1 LKITLLAPHIRIAG
15 GVRAILTYAD
25 RLAGRG
31 HDVTVVVPAK
41 RPWLACWRNFRH
53 RGPDWIP
60 GFRARVRWVGGWDPA
75 RLPSADALIAT
86 AWQSADAVA
95 RAPGRAGAKFYFV
108 QHYESLYHGEPAR
121 VDATYALPLK
131 KIVISS
137 WLKDIMKE
145 RFASAA
151 EVLVTPVDRD
161 LFHPVEGARSDDA
174 LRVLMLHHDY
184 PWKGVREG
192 LEAIAAVKGRHPE
205 VLLVGFGVKRPREA
219 LPYDEFHENL
229 PQERLAW
236 LYSRCPIYLCPSWDE
251 GLGMPPMEAMACGA
265 ALVTF
270 DNGGCRDYALDGETA
285 LVAPR
290 RDVAALVGMLERMV
304 SDAGL
309 RERLARRGQAFV
321 TSRFDWDRAAERL
334 EGILRARGSHEAP

>member
-1 LKITLLAPHIRIAG
+1 MKITFLAPHIRIAG

-31 HDVTVVVPAK
+31 HDVTVLVPAK
-41 RPWLACWRNFRH
+41 RPWRAWTRNLRGQ
-53 RGPDWIP
+53 GPDWIP
-60 GFRARVRWVGGWDPA
+60 GFRSRVRWVTSWNAA
-75 RLPSADALIAT
+75 RLPAADALIAT
-86 AWQSADAVA
+86 AWQTADTAATAPA
-95 RAPGRAGAKFYFV
+95 RCGAKFYFV
-108 QHYESLYHGEPAR
+108 QHFESLYHGDPQR
-121 VDATYALPLK
+121 VDATYGLPLR

-137 WLKDIMKE
+137 WLREIMKE
-145 RFASAA
+145 RFGADA

-184 PWKGVREG
+184 AWKGVREG
-192 LEAIAAVKGRHPE
+192 LEAVAAVKLRHPRIR
-205 VLLVGFGVKRPREA
+205 LVGFGVKRPRET

-236 LYSRCPIYLCPSWDE
+236 LYSRCSIYLCPSWDE
-251 GLGMPPMEAMACGA
+251 GLGMPSMEAMACGA

-270 DNGGCRDYALDGETA
+270 DNGGSRDYATDGATA

-290 RDVAALVGMLERMV
+290 RDVAALARCLERMV
-304 SDAGL
+304 ADGAL
-309 RERLARRGQAFV
+309 RERIAARGREFV
-321 TSRFDWDRAAERL
+321 TQSFDWDRAAVRL
-334 EGILRARGSHEAP
+334 EKILGSY

>member
-1 LKITLLAPHIRIAG
+1 MRICFLAPHIRIAG

-31 HDVTVVVPAK
+31 HDVTVVVPAR
-41 RPWLACWRNFRH
+41 RPWRAAARNLLG
-53 RGPDWIP
+53 RGPDWMP
-60 GFRARVRWVGGWDPA
+60 GFRARVRWVTRWDPA
-75 RLPSADALIAT
+75 RLPDGDAVIAT
-86 AWQSADAVA
+86 AWQSAAA
-95 RAPGRAGAKFYFV
+95 AAQAPARAGAKLYFV
-108 QHYESLYHGEPAR
+108 QHYESLYHGEPER
-121 VDATYALPLK
+121 VDATYALPLR
-131 KIVISS
+131 KIVISR
-137 WLKDIMKE
+137 WLAGIMKE
-145 RFASAA
+145 RFGSPS

-161 LFHPVEGARSDDA
+161 LFHPVAGARSEDA

-184 PWKGVREG
+184 AWKGVREG
-192 LEAIAAVKGRHPE
+192 LEAVAAVKARHPE
-205 VLLVGFGVKRPREA
+205 VLLAGFGVKRPHEA

-290 RDVAALVGMLERMV
+290 RDVAALAACLEIAVEDR
-304 SDAGL
+304 AL
-309 RERLARRGQAFV
+309 RDRLGAQGQAFV
-321 TSRFDWDRAAERL
+321 TSRFDWERATARL
-334 EGILRARGSHEAP
+334 EEIIRSAR

>member
-1 LKITLLAPHIRIAG
+1 LKITFLAPHLRIAG

-31 HDVTVVVPAK
+31 HDVTVVVPTK
-41 RPWLACWRNFRH
+41 RPWLACWRNFRR
-53 RGPDWIP
+53 RGPGWIP
-60 GFRARVRWVGGWDPA
+60 GFRARVRWVRGWDPA
-75 RLPSADALIAT
+75 RFPSADALIAT

-95 RAPGRAGAKFYFV
+95 RAPADAGAKFYFV

-121 VDATYALPLK
+121 VDATYALPLR

-145 RFASAA
+145 RFASAT

-161 LFHPVEGARSDDA
+161 LFRPVQGARSDDA

-184 PWKGVREG
+184 AWKGVREG
-192 LEAIAAVKGRHPE
+192 LEAVGAVKVRHPE

-219 LPYDEFHENL
+219 LPYDEFHENP

-265 ALVTF
+265 ALCTY
-270 DNGGCRDYALDGETA
+270 DNGGCRDYAIDGETA

-290 RDVAALVGMLERMV
+290 RDVAALAVALERMV
-304 SDAGL
+304 TDAGL
-309 RERLARRGQAFV
+309 RERLARQGQAFV

-334 EGILRARGSHEAP
+334 EGILRTGGSHEAS

>member
-1 LKITLLAPHIRIAG
+1 MKITFLAPHIRIAG

-31 HDVTVVVPAK
+31 HDVTVLVPAK
-41 RPWLACWRNFRH
+41 RPWRAWTRNLRGQ
-53 RGPDWIP
+53 GPDWIP
-60 GFRARVRWVGGWDPA
+60 GFRSRVRWVTSWNAA
-75 RLPSADALIAT
+75 RLPAADALIAT
-86 AWQSADAVA
+86 AWQTADTAATAPA
-95 RAPGRAGAKFYFV
+95 RCGAKFYFV
-108 QHYESLYHGEPAR
+108 QHFESLYHGDPQR
-121 VDATYALPLK
+121 VDATYGLPLR

-137 WLKDIMKE
+137 WLREIMKE
-145 RFASAA
+145 RFGADA

-184 PWKGVREG
+184 AWKGVREG
-192 LEAIAAVKGRHPE
+192 LEAVAAVKLRHPRIR
-205 VLLVGFGVKRPREA
+205 LVGFGVKRPRET

-236 LYSRCPIYLCPSWDE
+236 LYSRCSIYLCPSWDE
-251 GLGMPPMEAMACGA
+251 GLGMPSMEAMACGA

-270 DNGGCRDYALDGETA
+270 DNGGSRDYATDGATA

-290 RDVAALVGMLERMV
+290 RDVAALARCLERMV
-304 SDAGL
+304 ADGAL
-309 RERLARRGQAFV
+309 RERIAARGREFV
-321 TSRFDWDRAAERL
+321 TQSFDWDRAAARL
-334 EGILRARGSHEAP
+334 EKILGSY

>member
-1 LKITLLAPHIRIAG
+1 LKITFLAPHLRIAG

-31 HDVTVVVPAK
+31 HDVTVVVPAQ
-41 RPWLACWRNFRH
+41 RSWRAGWRNIR
-53 RGPDWIP
+53 RLGPDWMP
-60 GFRARVRWVGGWDPA
+60 GFRARVRWVTGWDSA
-75 RLPSADALIAT
+75 RLPGADALIAT

-95 RAPGRAGAKFYFV
+95 RAPADAGGRFYFI
-108 QHYESLYHGEPAR
+108 QHYESLYHGDPAR
-121 VDATYALPLK
+121 VDATYALPLR

-137 WLKDIMKE
+137 WLKDIMQE
-145 RFASAA
+145 RFGGAA
-151 EVLVTPVDRD
+151 DLLVTPVDRD
-161 LFHPVEGARSDDA
+161 LFHPVAGARSADA

-184 PWKGVREG
+184 AWKGVREG
-192 LEAIAAVKGRHPE
+192 LEAIAAIKARHRDI
-205 VLLVGFGVKRPREA
+205 LLVGFGVKRPREA
-219 LPYDEFHENL
+219 LPYDEFHQNL

-270 DNGGCRDYALDGETA
+270 DNGGCRDYAKDGETA

-290 RDVAALVGMLERMV
+290 RDVAALAKALERMV
-304 SDAGL
+304 TDSAL
-309 RERLARRGQAFV
+309 RERLARQGQAFV

-334 EGILRARGSHEAP
+334 EGILLR

>member
-1 LKITLLAPHIRIAG
+1 LKITFLAPHIRIAG

-31 HDVTVVVPAK
+31 HGVTVVVPAK
-41 RPWLACWRNFRH
+41 RRWRAWSRNVRG
-53 RGPDWIP
+53 RGPEWIP
-60 GFRARVRWVGGWDPA
+60 GFRARVRWVSGWDA
-75 RLPSADALIAT
+75 LLLPDADALIAT
-86 AWQSADAVA
+86 AWQSAAAVA
-95 RAPGRAGAKFYFV
+95 RAPAAAGAKFYFL
-108 QHYESLYHGEPAR
+108 QHYESLYHGDPQR

-131 KIVISS
+131 KIVIST
-137 WLKDIMKE
+137 WLAGIMKE
-145 RFASAA
+145 RFDSAA
-151 EVLVTPVDRD
+151 DVLVTPVDRH
-161 LFHPVEGARSDDA
+161 LFHPVPEARSGDA

-184 PWKGVREG
+184 AWKGVREG
-192 LEAIAAVKGRHPE
+192 LEAIAAVKVRHPE

-270 DNGGCRDYALDGETA
+270 DTGGCRDYARDGETA

-290 RDVAALVGMLERMV
+290 RDVAALAARLERMV
-304 SDAGL
+304 ADRAL
-309 RERLARRGQAFV
+309 RERIARHGQAFV
-321 TSRFDWDRAAERL
+321 TSRFDWDRATARL
-334 EGILRARGSHEAP
+334 EDIIRAAG

>member
-1 LKITLLAPHIRIAG
+1 LKITFLAPHIRIAG

-31 HDVTVVVPAK
+31 HDVTVVVLAK
-41 RPWLACWRNFRH
+41 RSWLAWWRNVRGQ
-53 RGPDWIP
+53 GPDWIP
-60 GFRARVRWVGGWDPA
+60 GFRARVRWVAGWDPA
-75 RLPSADALIAT
+75 RLPAATALIAT
-86 AWQSADAVA
+86 AWRSADAAA
-95 RAPGRAGAKFYFV
+95 RAPASAGAKFYFV
-108 QHYESLYHGEPAR
+108 QHYESLYHGDPAR
-121 VDATYALPLK
+121 VDATYALPLR
-131 KIVISS
+131 KIVIST
-137 WLKDIMKE
+137 WLAGVMKD
-145 RFASAA
+145 RFAGAA

-161 LFHPVEGARSDDA
+161 LFHPVEGARSDEA

-184 PWKGVREG
+184 AWKGVREG
-192 LEAIAAVKGRHPE
+192 LEAIAAVKVRHPE

-219 LPYDEFHENL
+219 LPYDEFHENP

-270 DNGGCRDYALDGETA
+270 DNGGSRDYANDGETA

-290 RDVAALVGMLERMV
+290 RNVAALAEALERMV
-304 SDAGL
+304 TDAAL
-309 RERLARRGQAFV
+309 RERLARQGQTFV
-321 TSRFDWDRAAERL
+321 TSRFDWDRATEKI
-334 EGILRARGSHEAP
+334 EGLLAGKPG

>member
-1 LKITLLAPHIRIAG
+1 M
-15 GVRAILTYAD
+15 RAILTYAD

-31 HDVTVVVPAK
+31 HDVTVVVPA
-41 RPWLACWRNFRH
+41 RHPWRAWTRNL
-53 RGPDWIP
+53 RGGGPEWFP
-60 GFRARVRWVGGWDPA
+60 GFRARVRWVSAWDPA
-75 RLPSADALIAT
+75 RLPEGDAIIAT

-95 RAPGRAGAKFYFV
+95 QAPPRAGAKFYFV
-108 QHYESLYHGEPAR
+108 QHYESLYHGEPRR
-121 VDATYALPLK
+121 VDATYSLPIR

-137 WLKDIMKE
+137 WLAGIMKE
-145 RFASAA
+145 RFDSPA

-161 LFHPVEGARSDDA
+161 LFHPVPEARSGDA

-184 PWKGVREG
+184 AWKGVREG
-192 LEAIAAVKGRHPE
+192 LEAVAAVKAHHPE
-205 VLLVGFGVKRPREA
+205 VLLVGFGVRRPREA

-229 PQERLAW
+229 PQGRLAW

-270 DNGGCRDYALDGETA
+270 DSGGSRDYARDEETA

-290 RDVAALVGMLERMV
+290 RDVAALAACLERMV
-304 SDAGL
+304 EDRSF
-309 RERLARRGQAFV
+309 RERIASQGQAFV
-321 TSRFDWDRAAERL
+321 TGHFDWDRATARL
-334 EGILRARGSHEAP
+334 EDIIRAAG

>member
-1 LKITLLAPHIRIAG
+1 MKITFLAPHIRIAG

-41 RPWLACWRNFRH
+41 RPWRACWRNIRR

-60 GFRARVRWVGGWDPA
+60 GFRARVRWVAGWDPA
-75 RLPSADALIAT
+75 RLPKADALIAT
-86 AWQSADAVA
+86 AWRSADAVA
-95 RAPGRAGAKFYFV
+95 RAPAGAGAKFYFV
-108 QHYESLYHGEPAR
+108 QHYESLYHGDPAR
-121 VDATYALPLK
+121 VDATYALPLE
-131 KIVISS
+131 KIVIST
-137 WLKDIMKE
+137 WLKDIMRE

-184 PWKGVREG
+184 AWKGVREG
-192 LEAIAAVKGRHPE
+192 LEAIAAVKVRHPE

-236 LYSRCPIYLCPSWDE
+236 LYSRCPVYLCPSWDE

-290 RDVAALVGMLERMV
+290 RDVAALAQALERMV
-304 SDAGL
+304 TDAAL
-309 RERLARRGQAFV
+309 RDRLARQGQAFV
-321 TSRFDWDRAAERL
+321 TSRFDWDRATSSI
-334 EGILRARGSHEAP
+334 EGILAEKPG